1 MTVTGTTFPSSS
13 KIWVIPTLR
22 PRIPL
27 RPTAS
32 GAGHDRD
39 RFIVAAVTAIMIDLS
54 PTGRFLAC
62 GTASDGRS
70 DSTSDLHLAADVAP
84 EPALTLETLGSGSTE
99 KTPEKAIPGLTRD
112 AVHACRAAC
121 S

>member
-1 MTVTGTTFPSSS
+1 
-13 KIWVIPTLR
+13 
-22 PRIPL
+22 L

-32 GAGHDRD
+32 GAGRERD
-39 RFIVAAVTAIMIDLS
+39 RFIVATVVAAVTAIMIDLS